1 MGRQLAPF
9 DFFAFGAGAGTASG
23 GSFDI
28 VSFVNEKSFCC
39 VSPDGAGSL
48 RLDMRPVQMP
58 RSARAPFFSFS
69 FQAER
74 RCRPF

>member
-1 MGRQLAPF
+1 MVDVAL
-9 DFFAFGAGAGTASG
+9 DFFAFGTGAGTASG

-39 VSPDGAGSL
+39 VSPDGAG
-48 RLDMRPVQMP
+48 LDMRPLQIIS
-58 RSARAPFFSFS
+58 SAMHNFFRF
-69 FQAER
+69 FQQTER